1 MTRPVLTQ
9 EQEAR
14 ARELVEAL
22 RPRVEQLLRDAASQL
37 AARRDAPFGAN
48 EFALRDLLLQAGAE
62 LLETSLR
69 KKKRLRRRLGE
80 LRGLCRPPPS
90 TRTAPKPSSA
100 SSARWPCIGPTTA
113 AAVAAGAAS
122 PSTNAPAY
130 PDAA

>member
-69 KKKRLRRRLGE
+69 EKK
-80 LRGLCRPPPS
+80 
-90 TRTAPKPSSA
+90 TATTAP
-100 SSARWPCIGPTTA
+100 R
-113 AAVAAGAAS
+113 
-122 PSTNAPAY
+122 
-130 PDAA
+130 